1 MTLSEPWNFIVTFL
15 LFAPIY
21 LALAYGVVLT
31 VRQAQEQYRDDR
43 RNDQFV
49 KLYVSPVVT
58 DTHRP
63 S

>member
-31 VRQAQEQYRDDR
+31 IEQAQEQYRDDR
-43 RNDQFV
+43 SNDQFV
-49 KLYVSPVVT
+49 SEYVSPVVT
-58 DTHRP
+58 VTQSP